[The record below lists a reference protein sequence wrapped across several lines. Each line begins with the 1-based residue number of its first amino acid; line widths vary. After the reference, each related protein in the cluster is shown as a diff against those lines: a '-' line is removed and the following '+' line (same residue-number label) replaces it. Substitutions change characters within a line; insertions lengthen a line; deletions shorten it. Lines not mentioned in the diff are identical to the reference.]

1 MPKPNTIGE
10 TARQYSLIISQKDL
24 DIVYKMSVKE
34 TREPNTHITMAA
46 IIRKAVRKYIMENT
60 NE

>member
-1 MPKPNTIGE
+1 MPKPSTIGE
-10 TARQYSLIISQKDL
+10 AARQYSLIISQKDL
-24 DIVYKMSVKE
+24 DTVYEMSVEE
-34 TREPNTHITMAA
+34 TRKTNKHTTMAA

>member
-34 TREPNTHITMAA
+34 TRETNTHITMAA